1 MRPRESSRSDSV
13 LLGCWCKGCG
23 RSDIVWCHFL
33 QLEENFYTCVW
44 SLSDDGEILLAVGG
58 VKGIIRII
66 R

>member
-1 MRPRESSRSDSV
+1 MSR
-13 LLGCWCKGCG
+13 
-23 RSDIVWCHFL
+23 FL